1 MSEWLKIMLDEIAR
15 KTRETEEALA
25 ERERR
30 STAAGDSGAG
40 DASDGQAEGK

>member
-15 KTRETEEALA
+15 KTREAEEARA

-30 STAAGDSGAG
+30 AAAGDG
-40 DASDGQAEGK
+40 DAADAPDGQAEGK

>member
-15 KTRETEEALA
+15 KTREAEEALA

-30 STAAGDSGAG
+30 ATAAGDDGAT
-40 DASDGQAEGK
+40 DAGDGQAEGK

>member
-15 KTRETEEALA
+15 KNREAEEARA

-30 STAAGDSGAG
+30 ASSSDDGA
-40 DASDGQAEGK
+40 DTPDGQAEGK

>member
-15 KTRETEEALA
+15 KTREAEEALA

-30 STAAGDSGAG
+30 STAAEDGGATEP
-40 DASDGQAEGK
+40 DDGQAEGK